1 MGPPAMALQRVLEP
15 EVMDTAQEASDYDA
29 MDHREVNARFVDDLL
44 SAQPPLGRVLD
55 VGTGTALIPIELCR
69 RTPAASVDAI
79 DLAAH
84 MLELAKRNVARARLD
99 GRVRVALQDAKKAG
113 WPEGAFD
120 TVMSNSIVHHI
131 PDPRDVLA
139 EIWRLTRVGGT
150 LFVRDL
156 SRPEDDARVRGLVAT
171 YAGIP
176 AGLAP
181 DVRAMHERQRDLF
194 EASLRAALTPAEVQA
209 VVAPLGIP
217 AGSVRMTSDR
227 HWTLSCRK

>member
-1 MGPPAMALQRVLEP
+1 MALQRVLEP

-44 SAQPPLGRVLD
+44 GVQPSPGRVLD

-69 RTPAASVDAI
+69 RATGASVDAI

-84 MLELAKRNVARARLD
+84 MLELAKRNVARERLE
-99 GRVRVALQDAKKAG
+99 GRVRLALQDAKKAG

-131 PDPRDVLA
+131 PDPREVLA
-139 EIWRLTRVGGT
+139 EMWRLTRAGGV

-156 SRPEDDARVRGLVAT
+156 ARPDGDARVRELVAT
-171 YAGIP
+171 YAAVP
-176 AGLAP
+176 ANLAP
-181 DVRAMHERQRDLF
+181 EVRAMHERQRDLF
-194 EASLRAALTPAEVQA
+194 EASLRAALTVDEVQA
-209 VVAPLGIP
+209 TVAPLGIP
-217 AGSVRMTSDR
+217 AGDVRMTSDR
-227 HWTLSCRK
+227 HWTLACRKP

>member
-1 MGPPAMALQRVLEP
+1 MALARVLEP

-44 SAQPPLGRVLD
+44 AAQPSPGRVLD
-55 VGTGTALIPIELCR
+55 VGTGTALIPIELCSR
-69 RTPAASVDAI
+69 APEASVDAI

-84 MLELAKRNVARARLD
+84 MLELAKRNVTRAGLD
-99 GRVRVALQDAKKAG
+99 GRVRPALQDAKKAG

-139 EIWRLTRVGGT
+139 EMWRLTRAGGT

-156 SRPEDDARVRGLVAT
+156 ARPGDDRRVRELVAT
-171 YAGIP
+171 YAAVPERLP
-176 AGLAP
+176 ADL
-181 DVRAMHERQRDLF
+181 RAMHERQRDLF
-194 EASLRAALTPAEVQA
+194 EASLRAALTSSEVQA
-209 VVAPLGIP
+209 IVGPLGIP

-227 HWTLSCRK
+227 HWTLSCRKP

>member
-1 MGPPAMALQRVLEP
+1 MALQRVLEP

-44 SAQPPLGRVLD
+44 AAQPSPGRVLD
-55 VGTGTALIPIELCR
+55 VGTGTALIPIELCKR
-69 RTPAASVDAI
+69 APGASVDAI

-84 MLELAKRNVARARLD
+84 MLELAKRNVARAGLE
-99 GRVRVALQDAKKAG
+99 GRVHLALQDAKKAG

-139 EIWRLTRVGGT
+139 EMWRLTRAGGV

-156 SRPEDDARVRGLVAT
+156 ARPDGDGRVRELVAA
-171 YAGIP
+171 YAAVP
-176 AGLAP
+176 ANLARHESGL
-181 DVRAMHERQRDLF
+181 RGMHERQRDLF
-194 EASLRAALTPAEVQA
+194 EASLRAALTVDEVQA
-209 VVAPLGIP
+209 MVARLGI
-217 AGSVRMTSDR
+217 AASDVRMTSDR
-227 HWTLSCRK
+227 HWTLACRKP

>member
-1 MGPPAMALQRVLEP
+1 
-15 EVMDTAQEASDYDA
+15 MDTAQEAADYDA
-29 MDHREVNARFVDDLL
+29 MDHREVNTRFVDDLL
-44 SAQPPLGRVLD
+44 AVQPSPGHVLD
-55 VGTGTALIPIELCR
+55 VGTGTALIPIELCKR
-69 RTPAASVDAI
+69 APGANVDAI

-84 MLELAKRNVARARLD
+84 MLELAKRNVARAGLE
-99 GRVRVALQDAKKAG
+99 GRVRLALQDAKKAG

-120 TVMSNSIVHHI
+120 TVTSNSIVHHI

-139 EIWRLTRVGGT
+139 ETWRLTRGGGGV

-156 SRPEDDARVRGLVAT
+156 ARPESDGRVRELVAK
-171 YAGIP
+171 YAVVP

-194 EASLRAALTPAEVQA
+194 EASLRAALTVEDVGTI
-209 VVAPLGIP
+209 VSSLGIP

-227 HWTLSCRK
+227 HWTLSCRKPPARRGP

>member
-1 MGPPAMALQRVLEP
+1 MALQRVLEP

-44 SAQPPLGRVLD
+44 AVQPSPGRVLD

-69 RTPAASVDAI
+69 RAPRATVDAV

-84 MLELAKRNVARARLD
+84 MLELAKRNVARAGLD
-99 GRVRVALQDAKKAG
+99 GRVRLALQDAKRAG

-131 PDPRDVLA
+131 PEPRDVLA
-139 EIWRLTRVGGT
+139 EAWRLTRPGGT

-156 SRPEDDARVRGLVAT
+156 SRPADDGRVRELVAT
-171 YAGIP
+171 YAAVP
-176 AGLAP
+176 AGLTP
-181 DVRAMHERQRDLF
+181 DARAMHERQRDLF
-194 EASLRAALTPAEVQA
+194 EASLRAALTVGEVQA
-209 VVAPLGIP
+209 MVAPLGIP

-227 HWTLSCRK
+227 HWTLSCRRP